1 MNIGEFDLPASAL
14 HFTVELSIQA
24 EDLQV
29 NWSRCNM
36 LANYIAEYVAYQ
48 FSEREWAENLISTV
62 VNEFL
67 EAVVQ
72 TAPAGTTL
80 DIVCRHYDGI
90 LLLDLT
96 YALRP
101 DLLAVYTS
109 FLSRLCVPPIDELY
123 LAHLTAAERPS
134 PAFNQLGLLMLVHDF
149 HVRIAAQLE
158 PPTGLIAVRVSV
170 PTQEIAHEL

>member
-1 MNIGEFDLPASAL
+1 MNIGEFDLPASAS

-24 EDLQV
+24 GDLQT

-62 VNEFL
+62 ANEFL

-72 TAPAGTTL
+72 TAPSGATL
-80 DIVCRHYDGI
+80 AIICRHYDGV

-96 YALRP
+96 HLLRP
-101 DLLAVYTS
+101 DIVAVYTS
-109 FLSRLCVPPIDELY
+109 FLSRLCAAPVDELY
-123 LAHLTAAERPS
+123 LAHLTAAERPN

-158 PPTGLIAVRVSV
+158 SPTGLIAVRVSV
-170 PTQEIAHEL
+170 PTQEIAP